1 MLILSEFPIVPVNLF
16 ANGLLITEYSDIIN
30 LKLFLRE
37 LRGCTPSNLV
47 ILLENLFYYI
57 DSYLSIINF
66 Y

>member
-47 ILLENLFYYI
+47 ILLGNLFYYI

>member
-30 LKLFLRE
+30 LRLFLRE
-37 LRGCTPSNLV
+37 LRGCTRSNLV

>member
-30 LKLFLRE
+30 LRLFLRG

>member
-30 LKLFLRE
+30 LRLFLRE

>member
-30 LKLFLRE
+30 LRLFLRE

-47 ILLENLFYYI
+47 IRLENLFYYT